1 VRRQNSSES
10 NWLLSRT
17 VRWRKNEGARLDA
30 RPGGSHRP
38 KNASCT
44 PGDLARAARSMRW
57 RSVTPSLFLVHPS
70 EWPITPSLPYINKK
84 DPLVSSLS
92 KLNNGTS
99 GVPDVTA
106 WRSCC

>member
-30 RPGGSHRP
+30 RPAGSHRP
-38 KNASCT
+38 KK
-44 PGDLARAARSMRW
+44 LRARRATSGAARSMRW
-57 RSVTPSLFLVHPS
+57 RAVTPSLFLVHPS
-70 EWPITPSLPYINKK
+70 EWPITPSLPYINGK

-99 GVPDVTA
+99 CVPDVTA